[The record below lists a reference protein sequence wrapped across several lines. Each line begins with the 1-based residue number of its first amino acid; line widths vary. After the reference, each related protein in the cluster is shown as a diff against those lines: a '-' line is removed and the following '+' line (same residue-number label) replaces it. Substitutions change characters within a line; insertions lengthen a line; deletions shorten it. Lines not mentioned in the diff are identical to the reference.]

1 MPSFAKLDIVAG
13 KMVSSWRSP
22 RPLGPRVRAVITLVP
37 IPSAMTAICAAK
49 MPKESRANCCLL
61 IWGPPPGRGQRR
73 RPHLGPERVEGVAAL
88 AHEGRIALLG
98 DEAAPQARDRRLE
111 RVATR
116 LEAGQVD
123 RHVGHAEIVRGR
135 GHRRGRRARAAGTAA
150 TSRRAAPGTT

>member
-22 RPLGPRVRAVITLVP
+22 RPLGPRARAVITLVP

-49 MPKESRANCCLL
+49 MPKESRANWPCL
-61 IWGPPPGRGQRR
+61 GMAPPSGRGQRR

-98 DEAAPQARDRRLE
+98 EEASPQAGDRGLE
-111 RVATR
+111 RIAPC
-116 LEAGQVD
+116 LEAG
-123 RHVGHAEIVRGR
+123 HV
-135 GHRRGRRARAAGTAA
+135 
-150 TSRRAAPGTT
+150 